1 MKRRPRFAEIIE
13 REEREQRIQAAIDAF
28 NADDS
33 KTHRSNP
40 DSREHYYARR
50 PILAEHADYEIVGFS
65 GVEAKWL

>member
-1 MKRRPRFAEIIE
+1 MTPELRSRLTAE
-13 REEREQRIQAAIDAF
+13 AIAAF

-50 PILAEHADYEIVGFS
+50 PILAEDCDYEIVGFS
-65 GVEAKWL
+65 GAQGVRVGG